1 MSRAQAAIER
11 LLSIM
16 ERLRGPQGC
25 PWDRE
30 QTLRSLRPYVLEETY
45 EVLEAIDAGDPRAH
59 CEELGDLLLQIVFQA
74 QLMKEEGRF
83 EFADVADAISD
94 KLVSRHPH
102 VFGLGRAQGQPDE
115 AAPAPQGA
123 PRDERGSAAS
133 TDLER
138 AGGSGGAVPPAT
150 NVKDAD
156 AVLRQWAALKRE
168 EKKARGGGESVLE
181 GVPREMPAL
190 ARADRL
196 TEKASRVGFDWP
208 DAGGAREKLAEEVR
222 ELDEA
227 IQGGDRDAVEH
238 ELGDA
243 LFALANLSRKLGVPP
258 EEALRG
264 AVARFVSRFSFVERE
279 LARRGVPHGGATLAE
294 MDALW
299 DEAKALE
306 RQAKI
311 GAAPA
316 DSGSPHGLGKDRG

>member
-30 QTLRSLRPYVLEETY
+30 QTLKTLRPYVLEETY
-45 EVLEAIDAGDPRAH
+45 EVLEAIDAGDPSEH
-59 CEELGDLLLQIVFQA
+59 CAELGDLLLQIVFQA

-83 EFADVADAISD
+83 EFADVADAISN

-102 VFGLGRAQGQPDE
+102 VFGNAE
-115 AAPAPQGA
+115 A
-123 PRDERGSAAS
+123 
-133 TDLER
+133 
-138 AGGSGGAVPPAT
+138 
-150 NVKDAD
+150 KDAN

-168 EKKARGGGESVLE
+168 ENLKKGAGYSVLE

-196 TEKASRVGFDWP
+196 TEKASRIGFDWP
-208 DAGGAREKLAEEVR
+208 NAAGARAKVAEEIA

-227 IQGGDRDAVEH
+227 MALGDRDAIEH

-243 LFALANLSRKLGVPP
+243 LFAVANLSRKLGVPP

-264 AVARFVSRFSFVERE
+264 TLRRFVSRFTHVEEE
-279 LARRGVPHGGATLAE
+279 LARRGVPHGQATVAQ
-294 MDALW
+294 MDAIW
-299 DEAKALE
+299 DDAKLLE
-306 RQAKI
+306 RQAKTD
-311 GAAPA
+311 AVPRS
-316 DSGSPHGLGKDRG
+316 SGGPSELGKDRG